1 MLAMS
6 FNVNLPTLPT
16 HKRSRS
22 GEYQVLP
29 VTTSARLS
37 TSSPILNS
45 TRPRYIR
52 RRINVGIIALT
63 ACILILIG
71 WHRPTR
77 DCVGGYAKH
86 GKEAATSWLDE
97 QQYGLKSK
105 YWVERMDEWKGH
117 CRDWDPDNSE
127 EEDPE
132 SCLKARQYRQTMRV
146 LEREEKST
154 Q

>member
-1 MLAMS
+1 MS
-6 FNVNLPTLPT
+6 FNVNLST

-22 GEYQVLP
+22 GESQVLP

-77 DCVGGYAKH
+77 DRVGGYAKYS
-86 GKEAATSWLDE
+86 KEAVSNWSDE
-97 QQYGLKSK
+97 QQDGLGSK
-105 YWVERMDEWKGH
+105 YWMERMDEWKGH
-117 CRDWDPDNSE
+117 CRDWDPDNPE

-132 SCLKARQYRQTMRV
+132 FCLKAKQYRQTMRV
-146 LEREEKST
+146 LEREEKAD